1 MDKKNIEIFL
11 FDILVKNNFINK
23 YTHIPNL
30 NEFFEIYKI
39 IEKERI
45 KLLNNKKLNIVYYKY
60 LYNICKKRHIFL
72 DNIVKNWNFYKN
84 IINLSENV

>member
-1 MDKKNIEIFL
+1 MDKKYIEYFL
-11 FDILVKNNFINK
+11 VQILIKNNFINK

-45 KLLNNKKLNIVYYKY
+45 KLINKKQINIIYCKY

-72 DNIVKNWNFYKN
+72 DNIVKNWDFYK
-84 IINLSENV
+84 ITLNLSEH